1 MLRHLSPA
9 QATAANDYRVFADR
23 AFAPRADDLDSRQDF
38 PRELAKELG
47 AQGWLSSLLP
57 PEHGGQNLDWVP
69 YGLMAEEIGRTCG
82 NVRNFV
88 AVQDMVSYS
97 IWWWGDDVARSTWL
111 PRLAAGEAIGS
122 FCLTEPD
129 IGSDA
134 RNVGTVAVADG
145 ADVVINGVKKWISF
159 GQLADVFLVFTQ
171 FDGAHTA
178 FLVGRDNPGVHVR
191 PIDGLLGLRGSMLGE
206 ITFAECRVPASAM
219 IGRPGSGLA
228 FVASSALE
236 IGRYSTA
243 WGCVGLAQACVDA
256 ASGYASRRVQF
267 ETELVEHQLV
277 QRMLADMTVETQAA
291 RLLCFE
297 AGTAKD
303 RRQDAVNDVLMAKYY
318 ASAVA
323 MRAATDTV
331 QIFGAAGVGGG
342 SEVARLFRDAK
353 VMEIIEGT
361 TQLLQSMLG
370 RQARAGR

>member
-1 MLRHLSPA
+1 MLSHLSPA
-9 QATAANDYRVFADR
+9 QAAAANDYRAFADR
-23 AFAPRADDLDSRQDF
+23 VLAPRADDLDARQDF

-47 AQGWLSSLLP
+47 AQGWLSTLLP
-57 PEHGGQNLDWVP
+57 PEHGGQDLDWVR

-88 AVQDMVSYS
+88 AVQDMVSHS
-97 IWWWGDDVARSTWL
+97 IWWWGDDAARATWL
-111 PRLAAGEAIGS
+111 RRLATGEAIGS

-145 ADVVINGVKKWISF
+145 TDVVINGVKRWISF

-171 FDGAHTA
+171 FDGAHTG
-178 FLVGRDNPGVHVR
+178 FLVERDNPGVTVA
-191 PIDGLLGLRGSMLGE
+191 PIDGLLGLRGSMLAE
-206 ITFAECRVPASAM
+206 ITFTDCRVPASAM
-219 IGRPGSGLA
+219 IGKPGSGLA

-243 WGCVGLAQACVDA
+243 WGCVGLAQACVDG
-256 ASGYASRRVQF
+256 ASAYASRRVQF
-267 ETELVEHQLV
+267 GTQIVEHQLV
-277 QRMLADMTVETQAA
+277 QRMLADMTVETRAA

-303 RRQDAVNDVLMAKYY
+303 RRLDAVQDVLVAKYY
-318 ASAVA
+318 ASAAA
-323 MRAATDTV
+323 MRAATDAV
-331 QIFGAAGVGGG
+331 QICGASGIGAGTGL
-342 SEVARLFRDAK
+342 ARHFRDAK

-370 RQARAGR
+370 RQTRAGR

>member
-1 MLRHLSPA
+1 MLSHLSPQ
-9 QATAANDYRVFADR
+9 QAAAATEYRAFADR
-23 AFAPRADDLDSRQDF
+23 VLAPRADDLDARQDF

-47 AQGWLSSLLP
+47 TQGWLSSLLP
-57 PEHGGQNLDWVP
+57 AADGGQELDWIR

-82 NVRNFV
+82 NARNFV
-88 AVQDMVSYS
+88 AVQDMVSHS
-97 IWWWGDDVARSTWL
+97 IWWWGDAVAKAAWL
-111 PRLAAGEAIGS
+111 PRLAAGEAIAS

-134 RNVGTVAVADG
+134 RNVATVAVADG
-145 ADVVINGVKKWISF
+145 TDVIINGVKKWISF

-171 FDGAHTA
+171 LDGAHTG
-178 FLVGRDNPGVHVR
+178 FLVERDNPGVQVA

-206 ITFAECRVPASAM
+206 VTFTDCRVRASAM

-243 WGCVGLAQACVDA
+243 WGCVGLAQACIDA

-267 ETELVEHQLV
+267 EVEIVEHQLV
-277 QRMLADMTVETQAA
+277 QRMLADMTVETRAA
-291 RLLCFE
+291 RLLCAE

-303 RRQDAVNDVLMAKYY
+303 RRLDAVNDVLMAKYY
-318 ASAVA
+318 ASAAA
-323 MRAATDTV
+323 MRAAGNAV
-331 QIFGAAGVGGG
+331 QIHGAAGIGAGTG
-342 SEVARLFRDAK
+342 VARLFRDAK

-361 TQLLQSMLG
+361 TQLVQSMLG